1 MVSIFI
7 GKQVLFQVFICGMSA
22 KRKQIKSKKLRM
34 RILVPF
40 DIVIVTF
47 ALLVAGLGYFVI
59 KQDIIAKAQTKV
71 KNDLNSARE
80 IYAQQVKSVKDII
93 RFTALRFFLKD
104 AISEDDRQTLSKE
117 LERIRKAESLDI
129 LNLTDSSGRVLV
141 RSRNPS
147 ITGDSQANDMLVSMV
162 LSSREIIAG
171 TLIVPSE
178 ELEKEGRELAEQAY
192 IKFIP
197 TPKAKPVEE
206 QENTAGMM
214 IKAGAPVFGYDGKL
228 LGVLYGGILLN
239 RNYEIVDKVKET
251 VYKGETFK
259 GKDVGTATIFQGD
272 LRISTN
278 VKTKEG
284 NRAIGTR
291 VSEVVNEQV
300 LVKGLPWVARAFVVN
315 DWYKTA
321 YEPIRDID
329 GRIVGILYVGILE
342 QPFTYMARNILIVFF
357 VIVAIATAMA
367 ASLEIFLTKT
377 ISRPLERML
386 EATKEL
392 SEGDLGYEVD
402 TETGTTELDTLAASF
417 NEMSAQLRAR
427 EESLKTINEKLAVL
441 NKTYLDLVGFVSHEL
456 KGIVATTIMN
466 TAAVRDELFGPI
478 NPKQKKSLESV
489 SRNLDYLR
497 ETVRKFLDL
506 SRIEKGE
513 LEVNKKELCLKE
525 DVFDPCLE
533 IFSSQI
539 AERQM
544 EVINNIAPEIS
555 LQGDIDLLRIAANNL
570 VGNAVKY
577 GLDKGKIILGSEDL
591 GGKVQI
597 EIYNDSRPIQ
607 EQEKEKLFKKF
618 SRLGTLKEKEVK
630 GTGLGLFV
638 TKEIITKHGGDIW
651 VEPKENG
658 NSFIFQLEKDAGAS

>member
-1 MVSIFI
+1 M
-7 GKQVLFQVFICGMSA
+7 KA
-22 KRKQIKSKKLRM
+22 KKLRI

-40 DIVIVTF
+40 YIVIVTF
-47 ALLVAGLGYFVI
+47 ALLVAALGYFVI
-59 KQDIIAKAQTKV
+59 KLNIIERAQTKV

-80 IYAQQVKSVKDII
+80 IYEQEVKSVKDII

-104 AISEDDRQTLSKE
+104 AISENDRDTLSKE
-117 LERIRKAESLDI
+117 LERIRKAELLDI
-129 LNLTDSSGRVLV
+129 LTLTDSSGKVV
-141 RSRNPS
+141 IRSRNPS
-147 ITGDSQANDMLVSMV
+147 VVGDNQRDDKLVGGV
-162 LSSREIIAG
+162 LSNREVIAG

-178 ELEKEGRELAEQAY
+178 ELIKEGKDLAERAY
-192 IKFIP
+192 FKFIP
-197 TPKAKPVEE
+197 TPKAKPIEE
-206 QENTAGMM
+206 TEKTSGMM
-214 IKAGAPVFGYDGKL
+214 IKAGAPVLGYDGKL

-239 RNYEIVDKVKET
+239 RNYKIVDKVKET

-272 LRISTN
+272 LRVSTN
-278 VKTKEG
+278 VKTKDG

-291 VSEVVNEQV
+291 VSEEVYEQV
-300 LVKGLPWVARAFVVN
+300 VVKELPWVARAFVVN
-315 DWYKTA
+315 GWYKTA

-329 GRIVGILYVGILE
+329 GKIIGILYVGILE

-357 VIVAIATAMA
+357 VIVAVATALA
-367 ASLEIFLTKT
+367 ASLEMVLTKK

-402 TETGTTELDTLAASF
+402 TETGTIELDTLAASF

-427 EESLKTINEKLAVL
+427 EESLKTINDKLAAL

-466 TAAVRDELFGPI
+466 AAAVHDELFGRI

-489 SRNLDYLR
+489 TRNLEYLR
-497 ETVRKFLDL
+497 ETVKKFLDL

-513 LEVNKKELCLKE
+513 LEVNRKELRLKE
-525 DVFDPCLE
+525 DIFDPCLE
-533 IFSSQI
+533 IFGGQI

-544 EVINNIAPEIS
+544 EVINNIAPEIK
-555 LQGDIDLLRIAANNL
+555 LQGDVDLLRIAANNL

-577 GLDKGKIILGSEDL
+577 GLDKGKVILGSDDL
-591 GGKVQI
+591 GRRVQI

-638 TKEIITKHGGDIW
+638 TREIITKHGGDIW

-658 NSFIFQLEKDAGAS
+658 NSFIFQIEKDSETS

>member
-1 MVSIFI
+1 MGV
-7 GKQVLFQVFICGMSA
+7 

-104 AISEDDRQTLSKE
+104 AISENDRQTLSKE
-117 LERIRKAESLDI
+117 LERIRTAESLDV
-129 LNLTDSSGRVLV
+129 LNLTDPSGRVLV
-141 RSRNPS
+141 RSRNS
-147 ITGDSQANDMLVSMV
+147 SVIGDSQANDMLVSMV

-171 TLIVPSE
+171 TLIVPQE

-192 IKFIP
+192 IKYIP

-300 LVKGLPWVARAFVVN
+300 LVKGQPWVARAFVVN

-329 GRIVGILYVGILE
+329 GRIIGILYVGILE

-513 LEVNKKELCLKE
+513 LEVNKKELRLKE
-525 DVFDPCLE
+525 DIFDPCLE

-577 GLDKGKIILGSEDL
+577 GLDEGKIILGSEDID
-591 GGKVQI
+591 GKVQI

>member
-7 GKQVLFQVFICGMSA
+7 AKQVHFQVFVWDMST

-47 ALLVAGLGYFVI
+47 ALLVGGLGYFVI

-80 IYAQQVKSVKDII
+80 IYSQQVKSVKDII

-104 AISEDDRQTLSKE
+104 AISENDRQTLSKE
-117 LERIRKAESLDI
+117 LERIRTAESLDI

-147 ITGDSQANDMLVSMV
+147 VIGDSQANDMLVSMV
-162 LSSREIIAG
+162 LSSREIVAG
-171 TLIVPSE
+171 TLIVLQK

-192 IKFIP
+192 IKYIP

-206 QENTAGMM
+206 QENTDGMM
-214 IKAGAPVFGYDGKL
+214 IKAGAPVFAYDGKL

-239 RNYEIVDKVKET
+239 RNYDIVDKVKET

-278 VKTKEG
+278 VKTQEG
-284 NRAIGTR
+284 SRAIGTR
-291 VSEVVNEQV
+291 VSEAVNEQV
-300 LVKGLPWVARAFVVN
+300 MVKGLPWVARAFVVN

-342 QPFTYMARNILIVFF
+342 QPFTYMTRNILIIFF

-377 ISRPLERML
+377 ISHPLERML

-427 EESLKTINEKLAVL
+427 EESLKTINEKLAAL

-513 LEVNKKELCLKE
+513 LEVNKKELRLKE

-533 IFSSQI
+533 IFSGQI

-555 LQGDIDLLRIAANNL
+555 QQGDIDLLRIAANNL

-651 VEPKENG
+651 VEPRENG
-658 NSFIFQLEKDAGAS
+658 NSFIFQLEKDAGVL